1 MKKNKKLDV
10 LLERLIYKLTSSRT
24 LLSVGM
30 TVLLT
35 FLLINDNINQN
46 SYIDAFKWIWTAFFG
61 TKAIEK
67 GANKLVK

>member
-46 SYIDAFKWIWTAFFG
+46 NYIDAFKWIWTAFFG